1 MNPNFGKPAMN
12 KIFITLVFALV
23 SAGPVAVGAEQTA
36 AGITEP
42 VCDTVLSPAVPG
54 LVSAWKYKEGDFVR
68 ENEVIVELDNKLEKL
83 EVERRRLAMEN
94 RKVDWEAL
102 QTLFQKSSISVKKED
117 LDKAETEYK
126 IAVVEHQMA
135 IETLRRRSIVAPC
148 SGYVA
153 AITRDVGE
161 ACEEFQPI
169 ARVVDTRQCYFISNV
184 EARASGSLK
193 LGQSVSLEI
202 ETSARPA
209 VVSGQ
214 ITFLSPVIDP
224 ASGLRRVKIL
234 FDNADGKINPGVAGK
249 MKF

>member
-1 MNPNFGKPAMN
+1 MN
-12 KIFITLVFALV
+12 KSFVALMFV
-23 SAGPVAVGAEQTA
+23 LTAVQPVALWAEQIA

-42 VCDTVLSPAVPG
+42 VCDSVLSPAVPG
-54 LVSAWKYKEGDFVR
+54 LVSAWKFKEGDFVK
-68 ENEVIVELDNKLEKL
+68 ENEVILELDNKLETL

-94 RKVDWEAL
+94 RKLDWEAL
-102 QTLFQKSSISVKKED
+102 QTLFKKSSISVKKEE
-117 LDKAETEYK
+117 LDRAETEYK

-135 IETLRRRSIVAPC
+135 VETLRRRSIIAPC

-161 ACEEFQPI
+161 ACEEFQPV

-184 EARASGSLK
+184 EAKAAGGLK
-193 LGQSVSLEI
+193 LGQSVTLEI
-202 ETSARPA
+202 ETSTKPA
-209 VVSGQ
+209 TISGQ

-224 ASGLRRVKIL
+224 ASGLRRVKVL

-249 MKF
+249 MRF